1 MAKTFFRTFIEAPI
15 ETKDQNTEKKR
26 KETRGR
32 KKKKVDQVS
41 FCFIEFVESFAIADR
56 FTAKSS
62 VINITHLIT
71 LGL

>member
-1 MAKTFFRTFIEAPI
+1 MAKPFFRTFIET
-15 ETKDQNTEKKR
+15 EDQNTEKKR

-41 FCFIEFVESFAIADR
+41 FCVIEVVESFAIADR

-62 VINITHLIT
+62 VINITHFDHSRT
-71 LGL
+71 LK